1 MRDALKVRQACR
13 RAGCPVGWADKGVVL
28 TVRKFWIV
36 GGLVATALA
45 VAGGMAYW
53 RGHHYQGPIN
63 ALQIDLAHPQ
73 VYVATPSLSSL
84 PRDLVKAPVLRDLL
98 TEDFAFYYEEH
109 EDRLGLQGAIKRI
122 AFEHQTTLSDELLAL
137 ALDQPADLAAWVDS
151 RGAPRHWVMAMTRGA
166 LAKTLQGLATVAAS
180 DGQLSL
186 IAPLKLN
193 GSEVPVYALKLSPR
207 RTLAL
212 ASLGNR
218 VVVLSDPGLLFNEE
232 REVDPTARKVLADLL
247 SGDRSQQAVL
257 ARGQGLSADEATP
270 TTGHVLVADARWWSL
285 GYGSFFPGLKALRLH
300 LASGGKS
307 LDTALRLDGD
317 ATLQTLAA
325 GQAVWVGLPTGA
337 AACSLLP
344 VDWTVAQALIG
355 AGSVSPASPEL
366 TAAWTTLISQADGPA
381 AVCWYAR
388 SQLHTPLVV
397 MRSKAPA
404 TALAPALA
412 TLSDWLWTAKSQPAE
427 PTETAGVQR
436 WQRVVQAP
444 WGSQGEGDEAVYRP
458 TLAQQG
464 PWITLSPDQALT
476 DQSLK
481 AQAHQFPSLAD
492 SWAAQP
498 GVLLLDP
505 RQIAD
510 LLQREAYQVL
520 PSSEPALRQA
530 ADQHLLPRLAALRRQ
545 PAVAVQ
551 TEGTPDAQGW
561 LPLRWVP
568 RKNTAP

>member
-1 MRDALKVRQACR
+1 M
-13 RAGCPVGWADKGVVL
+13 VL
-28 TVRKFWIV
+28 AVRKFWIV
-36 GGLVATALA
+36 GGLVAAAVA
-45 VAGGMAYW
+45 VAGGVAYW
-53 RGHHYQGPIN
+53 RGHHYAGPIN

-73 VYVATPSLSSL
+73 AYVATPSLSSL
-84 PRDLVKAPVLRDLL
+84 PRDLVQAPVLRDLL
-98 TEDFAFYYEEH
+98 TEDFAFYYEEQ
-109 EDRLGLQGAIKRI
+109 EDRLGVQGAIKRL
-122 AFEHQTTLSDELLAL
+122 AFEHQTTLTDQLLAL
-137 ALDQPADLAAWVDS
+137 ALDQPADLAWWVDAK
-151 RGAPRHWVMAMTRGA
+151 GAPRHWLMAMTRGV
-166 LAKTLQGLATVAAS
+166 LAKALQGLATVAAT

-186 IAPLKLN
+186 IASLKLN

-212 ASLGNR
+212 ATLGNR
-218 VVVLSDPGLLFNEE
+218 VVVLSDPGLLFNDQ
-232 REVDPTARKVLADLL
+232 READPTARQVLADLL
-247 SGDRSQQAVL
+247 SGERAQQAVF
-257 ARGQGLSADEATP
+257 AREQGLAPEEATP
-270 TTGHVLVADARWWSL
+270 ASGHVLVADARWWSL
-285 GYGSFFPGLKALRLH
+285 GYSSFFPGLKAVRVH
-300 LASGGKS
+300 LASGGKT
-307 LDTALRLDGD
+307 LDTALRVDGE
-317 ATLQTLAA
+317 ATLKTLAA
-325 GQAVWVGLPTGA
+325 GQAVWAGLPTGA

-344 VDWTVAQALIG
+344 VDWTAAQALIG
-355 AGSVSPASPEL
+355 GGSASPASPEL
-366 TAAWTTLISQADGPA
+366 KAAWTTLISQADGPA

-404 TALAPALA
+404 TTLAPALA
-412 TLSDWLWTAKSQPAE
+412 SVSDWLWTAKSRPLE
-427 PTETAGVQR
+427 STETAGVQR
-436 WQRVVQAP
+436 WQREVPAP

-464 PWITLSPDQALT
+464 PWITLSPDQALA

-481 AQAHQFPSLAD
+481 AQAKQFPSLAD

-498 GVLLLDP
+498 GLLLLDP

-520 PSSEPALRQA
+520 PTSETSLRQA
-530 ADQHLLPRLAALRRQ
+530 ADLHLKPRLAALRRQ

-568 RKNTAP
+568 RKNAAP